1 MYVILG
7 RNAEYLYPLSFVE
20 KCLICRDNGAKVF
33 STYRKERGLVVCFS
47 GDDKAKSAIETA
59 VNDGYTIH
67 PVWDDAI
74 LQPVK
79 I

>member
-7 RNAEYLYPLSFVE
+7 RNAEFLSFVE

-33 STYRKERGLVVCFS
+33 STYRKEHGLVVCFS
-47 GDDKAKSAIETA
+47 GGGTVKADIETA

-67 PVWDDAI
+67 PVWDNAI
-74 LQPVK
+74 LQPVN